1 VDWIREFL
9 TVDQMK
15 LIIMV
20 TVCETIDFWVCFVG
34 KWNRNECLIID
45 VMRAVIVTLEVL
57 HLVSGLNIMT
67 KMSLF
72 SSISVFVHYY

>member
-20 TVCETIDFWVCFVG
+20 TVCETIDFCVCFVG
-34 KWNRNECLIID
+34 KWNQNECLIID
-45 VMRAVIVTLEVL
+45 VTRAVIVTLEAL

-67 KMSLF
+67 KLSLF